1 MLWAQLGRLGE
12 VGLSLLFI
20 VLVVRW
26 LSESSYSTYTTV
38 INLLNLFGLLFGT
51 GISEGLLR
59 FLPLERQQS
68 PIASFWLFRRL
79 FFVLILASPL
89 PILLLVLGKDWLADW
104 LNQAIFAVDPWLPAT
119 LLLLFNLHDF
129 TGTYFVASFRVGR
142 IVLIRFLGQLVNIL
156 VLAVWFWF
164 TPPTAEI
171 LLASLALV
179 NTGMVLAVL
188 VLLVQDGL
196 LQRARHKG
204 SIIQT
209 KMGELVRYCRDQYV
223 IGLANIG
230 LMGQIDIILLALLAS
245 NVAEVSYYSIAALL
259 ISRLYNLITGWS
271 ASLNSIISTVYL
283 EKGQAGLA
291 RYFTYYYRFS
301 LPLHLI
307 SVVGLWVVSQ
317 PLVTLVFGERY
328 QSVVILLNLFALQQM
343 LMALLGASVCPAFI
357 NTLGRQNYMVRLRWL
372 FGLLNVLLD
381 VLLIPSYGALGAVI
395 ATSLANVLTR
405 AAEAW
410 LVRELIANLGFAYIL
425 KIGAGVA
432 VAGLLCAFIGDAG
445 LVILLVRGTLFVLIL
460 FGIFYLIKPVEAADR
475 LLITNLQP
483 RLARFL
489 LMF

>member
-26 LSESSYSTYTTV
+26 LSESSYSAYTTV
-38 INLLNLFGLLFGT
+38 INLLNLCSLLFGM
-51 GISEGLLR
+51 GLSEGLLR
-59 FLPLERQQS
+59 FLPIARAQS
-68 PIASFWLFRRL
+68 PFSSFWLFRRL
-79 FFVLILASPL
+79 LFAMLLASASPFFF
-89 PILLLVLGKDWLADW
+89 LLLGKDWLADW
-104 LNQAIFAVDPWLPAT
+104 LNQSVFAVAPWLPAT
-119 LLLLFNLHDF
+119 LLLLYNLLDLSSA
-129 TGTYFVASFRVGR
+129 YFIASFRVGR

-156 VLAVWFWF
+156 TLALWFWF

-179 NTGMVLAVL
+179 NTSMVVAVL
-188 VLLVQDGL
+188 TLLVKDGL
-196 LQRARHKG
+196 LNKKG
-204 SIIQT
+204 TIIQE
-209 KMGELVRYCRDQYV
+209 KIGQVVRYCRAQYF

-230 LMGQIDIILLALLAS
+230 LLGQIDVILLALLAS
-245 NVAEVSYYSIAALL
+245 NVAEVSYYSLAALL
-259 ISRLYNLITGWS
+259 ILRIYNLITGWG

-283 EKGQAGLA
+283 EKGQEGLA

-328 QSVVILLNLFALQQM
+328 QPIVSLLNLFALQQM

-357 NTLGRQNYMVRLRWL
+357 NTLGRQNYVVRLRWL

-381 VLLIPSYGALGAVI
+381 ILLIPSYGALGAVI

-405 AAEAW
+405 SAEAW
-410 LVRELIANLGFAYIL
+410 LVRELFAELGFAYIL
-425 KIGAGVA
+425 KIAGGVA
-432 VAGLLCAFIGDAG
+432 VAGLLCAFIGDGG
-445 LVILLVRGTLFVLIL
+445 LITLLVRSTFFVTIL
-460 FGIFYLIKPVEAADR
+460 FGIFYLIKPMEAADR

-483 RLARFL
+483 RLARFIRL
-489 LMF
+489 F